1 MGRYLQALS
10 TKLAP
15 LPIEN
20 EAASTLQAT
29 SVLLVFLTLLFTLR
43 YPEIAADLQMENLG
57 EKVKERAKRV
67 RELKVRVITH
77 LLPVVLG
84 GASLSWLQAP
94 LVGRIVAESR
104 LELWSFDILPTAIV
118 MVEVW
123 VITITVWS
131 LALTI
136 LLMRK
141 IRGLS

>member
-1 MGRYLQALS
+1 
-10 TKLAP
+10 
-15 LPIEN
+15 
-20 EAASTLQAT
+20 
-29 SVLLVFLTLLFTLR
+29 
-43 YPEIAADLQMENLG
+43 MENLG